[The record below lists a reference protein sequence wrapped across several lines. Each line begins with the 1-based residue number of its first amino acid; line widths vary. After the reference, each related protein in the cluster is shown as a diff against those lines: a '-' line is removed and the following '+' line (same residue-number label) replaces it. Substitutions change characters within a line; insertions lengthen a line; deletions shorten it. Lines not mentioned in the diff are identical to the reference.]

1 MTKLLFMSSFPFQ
14 YENPSKNLARNIG
27 NKRDGPA
34 NGIQQRQWEKKVA
47 KNVGHFLANKK
58 PLTSMNRQN
67 LEKCGQHNSAN
78 VGQMDKAAVQWVVLE
93 YKNILNISTTCS
105 EESKVHNG

>member
-1 MTKLLFMSSFPFQ
+1 
-14 YENPSKNLARNIG
+14 
-27 NKRDGPA
+27 
-34 NGIQQRQWEKKVA
+34 
-47 KNVGHFLANKK
+47 
-58 PLTSMNRQN
+58 MNRQN

-105 EESKVHNG
+105 EESYVHMVKKKYDVLSCLSTSSSVYLMYMYLNVVS

>member
-1 MTKLLFMSSFPFQ
+1 MGQQTAFSSV
-14 YENPSKNLARNIG
+14 SG
-27 NKRDGPA
+27 G
-34 NGIQQRQWEKKVA
+34 KKVA

-105 EESKVHNG
+105 EESYVHMVKKKI

>member
-1 MTKLLFMSSFPFQ
+1 
-14 YENPSKNLARNIG
+14 
-27 NKRDGPA
+27 
-34 NGIQQRQWEKKVA
+34 
-47 KNVGHFLANKK
+47 
-58 PLTSMNRQN
+58 MNRQN

-105 EESKVHNG
+105 EESYVHMVKKKIWCFKLSIYFFLCLLDVYVSKCSFLMKWLKLNYLDFSLLVAFS